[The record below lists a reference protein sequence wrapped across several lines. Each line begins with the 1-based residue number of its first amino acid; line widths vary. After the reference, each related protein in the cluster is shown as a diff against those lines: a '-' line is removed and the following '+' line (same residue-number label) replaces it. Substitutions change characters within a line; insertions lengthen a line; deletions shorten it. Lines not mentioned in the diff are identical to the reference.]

1 MRIKICGITRPDQG
15 CAIAGLGATMLGF
28 ICVPASPRYVTSQQI
43 CRILENLPNSIQ
55 TIGVFANVSVE
66 KIYQTV
72 RETGLTG
79 VQLHGDE
86 SPDFCDRLRK
96 ILPDTELIKALRIK
110 SPATLIQA
118 QEYFNHIDAL
128 LLDAYHPQQ
137 LGGTGQSLDWQILK
151 PFCPPCSWF
160 LAGGLTPDNIGDAL
174 QQLQPDGI
182 DLSSGVERSA
192 GDKDLVKVSQL
203 FQTLSAFFSELKTH

>member
-15 CAIAGLGATMLGF
+15 CAIAQMGATMLGF
-28 ICVPASPRYVTSQQI
+28 ICVRCSPRYATSEQI
-43 CRILENLPNSIQ
+43 RRILENLPNSIQ

-66 KIYQTV
+66 EIYQTV

-86 SPDFCDRLRK
+86 STDFCDRLRQ
-96 ILPDTELIKALRIK
+96 ILPDTELIKALRVK

-118 QEYFNHIDAL
+118 QDYFNYIDSL

-137 LGGTGQSLDWQILK
+137 LGGTGQRLDWQILK
-151 PFCPPCSWF
+151 PFSPPCSWF
-160 LAGGLTPDNIGDAL
+160 LAGGLTPDNIGEAL

-192 GDKDLVKVSQL
+192 GDKDLAKVSQL
-203 FQTLSAFFSELKTH
+203 FQVLTDFYS